1 MLGNTRL
8 SLAVAI
14 CLTVGA
20 SHAQEKKP
28 VPPPPK
34 PVDDGPKLELTMKF
48 IQDKLNDQDTVGYL
62 YTRSNGS
69 GVLFRHHYL
78 LSDVIADASTCTLRV
93 KEKDAVQIEVAD
105 GVTYQEGG
113 KWVTGDELQREL
125 FTTSTSLFKQVVS
138 IEVDSA
144 DDFWN
149 RRTAESA
156 HGDIT
161 FTFTPAVYNVTLN
174 GTKQDAFSVHIT
186 ATNGR
191 RSPQNSEPRS
201 KQKTF
206 IFRDEETANRVA
218 KAMVHAVELCGGGNK
233 EPF

>member
-1 MLGNTRL
+1 MLGNTRF

-34 PVDDGPKLELTMKF
+34 PIDDRPNLELTMKF

-69 GVLFRHHYL
+69 GALFRHHYL
-78 LSDVIADASTCTLRV
+78 LSDVVADASTCTLRV
-93 KEKDAVQIEVAD
+93 KEKDNVQIEVTD

-113 KWVTGDELQREL
+113 KAVTGDELQREL

-144 DDFWN
+144 EDFWN

-174 GTKQDAFSVHIT
+174 GTTQDAFSVHIT

-191 RSPQNSEPRS
+191 QSPQNSETRS

-206 IFRDEETANRVA
+206 VFRDEETANRVA
-218 KAMVHAVELCGGGNK
+218 RAMTRAVELCGGGSK
-233 EPF
+233 DRF